1 MASLSV
7 PKIISIGGEVKQV
20 KVQAIKQ
27 DGYYL
32 TDPVELAKTL
42 DGISKTKLKGFDK
55 PIKNIQIGQALI
67 GLKGFSQVI
76 KAARNLDSGEIKL
89 RLKRSMKINGYKG
102 SGIEIVF
109 GAGRHRVWIVDK
121 AWISN
126 GYSDYIP
133 PWELLNAVKVKLEA

>member
-1 MASLSV
+1 M
-7 PKIISIGGEVKQV
+7 KQV
-20 KVQAIKQ
+20 KVQAIKR

-32 TDPVELAKTL
+32 TNPVELAKIL

-76 KAARNLDSGEIKL
+76 KAARNLDSNDIKL
-89 RLKRSMKINGYKG
+89 SVKRSLKINGYKG
-102 SGIEIVF
+102 PGIEIVF

-126 GYSDYIP
+126 GYSNYIP
-133 PWELLNAVKVKLEA
+133 PWELLNAVRIKFEA